1 LGNSVVYILNDT
13 SLSALKFNNRN
24 DNSGL
29 LKIPLLLLS
38 ISIYFLFSGL
48 SEKSFLPRNK
58 LMVIAIDVGQGDSFF
73 VNSPEG
79 KKILIDC
86 GNVSK
91 HFDNGERTILPLLRN
106 LDVEKLDYVFI
117 SHLDRDHY
125 GGFYSLERS
134 LKIDSVY
141 FPKPLMHR
149 KTDAAFIDSL
159 KKYRVAYYHKK
170 KIYLGNSVVYILN
183 DTSLSALKF
192 NNRNDNSGLLKIVFG
207 NNSILF
213 TGDLSG
219 KAEKVYDNLYSAA
232 LRSDILKVGHHGS
245 AHSTTLEFLDNV
257 RPQTALISVGAYNKF
272 HHPSEEVIEKLK
284 VRDVKIYR
292 TDKLGALVFTSNG
305 NNWRLIDWRK
315 DW

>member
-1 LGNSVVYILNDT
+1 M
-13 SLSALKFNNRN
+13 
-24 DNSGL
+24 

-86 GNVSK
+86 GNASE

-106 LDVEKLDYVFI
+106 LDVEKLDFVFI

-159 KKYRVAYYHKK
+159 KKYRVDYSYYHKK